1 MHLEAN
7 LGATNISGP
16 LEEIYNGECYSKIKL
31 SRNIFL
37 LTDGEVFDREKCIE
51 LIGANSSKFILHSL
65 GIRSSFDKRLIE
77 KCGKLGKGTSSFIR
91 DLEKINDVV
100 INILNKNLK
109 TLYNYN

>member
-1 MHLEAN
+1 M
-7 LGATNISGP
+7 
-16 LEEIYNGECYSKIKL
+16 EEIYNGECYSKINL

-51 LIGANSSKFILHSL
+51 LIGANSSKF
-65 GIRSSFDKRLIE
+65 GSSFDKRLIE

-109 TLYNYN
+109 ALYNYN

>member
-1 MHLEAN
+1 ML
-7 LGATNISGP
+7 
-16 LEEIYNGECYSKIKL
+16 
-31 SRNIFL
+31 
-37 LTDGEVFDREKCIE
+37 
-51 LIGANSSKFILHSL
+51 
-65 GIRSSFDKRLIE
+65 SFDKRLIE